1 MQFGRFNGFNTF
13 SVILKMRLVSHMR
26 SLQSITTA
34 SFAKIRAVFL
44 SIISLAL
51 LNIIMTNSASAAR
64 IKDIADV
71 EGVRGNQLFGYGV
84 VIGLNGTGDGN
95 MSQFTTR
102 SISNLLQRLGIQ
114 VRPQDVRTKNVAS
127 VIVTATLPAFV
138 RPGTKIDVTLSSM
151 GDAKSL
157 SGGTLLFTPLKA
169 ADGNVYAVS
178 QGPVSV
184 GGFSVQGGGDTAQRN
199 HPTVGTISSGA
210 IVERSIPFDLF
221 QSGRVRIVLREPDF
235 TTMTHVVSGINA
247 SLGRPIAQAMDSGV
261 VEVAIPEDVKGDPI
275 NFVSQVE
282 NVQIETDIGAR
293 VVVNE
298 RSGTVI
304 MGENVRIDKVALA
317 HGNLSIAIRSE
328 TAVSQPQGFAPQ
340 GQTAAVTNTDVT
352 VGEENRALSLL
363 GGDVTLADVVA
374 ALNALGA
381 SPRDLIS
388 IFVALKKAGALKAD
402 LIIM

>member
-1 MQFGRFNGFNTF
+1 MLWVGYMLSLKIKIGRNLANLRAGFALMLF
-13 SVILKMRLVSHMR
+13 LVVAG
-26 SLQSITTA
+26 LGVDTA
-34 SFAKIRAVFL
+34 
-44 SIISLAL
+44 
-51 LNIIMTNSASAAR
+51 NAAR

-151 GDAKSL
+151 GDSKSL
-157 SGGTLLFTPLKA
+157 QGGTLLFTPLKA

-235 TTMTHVVSGINA
+235 TTMTHMVSGINA
-247 SLGRPIAQAMDSGV
+247 ALGRPIAQAMDSGV

-282 NVQIETDIGAR
+282 NVEIETDIGAR

-328 TAVSQPQGFAPQ
+328 TAVSQPPGFSPQ

-352 VGEENRALSLL
+352 VGEENRALSVL

>member
-1 MQFGRFNGFNTF
+1 MLWVGYMLSFQRKIRIF
-13 SVILKMRLVSHMR
+13 SSNISTLLVLTVLVS
-26 SLQSITTA
+26 A
-34 SFAKIRAVFL
+34 
-44 SIISLAL
+44 
-51 LNIIMTNSASAAR
+51 LNILSANLASAAR

-138 RPGTKIDVTLSSM
+138 RPGTKIDITLSSM

-157 SGGTLLFTPLKA
+157 QGGTLLFTPLKA

-247 SLGRPIAQAMDSGV
+247 ALGRPIAQAMDSGV

-317 HGNLSIAIRSE
+317 HGNLSIAIRSD
-328 TAVSQPQGFAPQ
+328 TAISQPQGFSPQ

-352 VGEENRALSLL
+352 VGEENRALSVL

>member
-1 MQFGRFNGFNTF
+1 
-13 SVILKMRLVSHMR
+13 
-26 SLQSITTA
+26 
-34 SFAKIRAVFL
+34 
-44 SIISLAL
+44 
-51 LNIIMTNSASAAR
+51 
-64 IKDIADV
+64 
-71 EGVRGNQLFGYGV
+71 
-84 VIGLNGTGDGN
+84 
-95 MSQFTTR
+95 
-102 SISNLLQRLGIQ
+102 
-114 VRPQDVRTKNVAS
+114 
-127 VIVTATLPAFV
+127 
-138 RPGTKIDVTLSSM
+138 
-151 GDAKSL
+151 
-157 SGGTLLFTPLKA
+157 
-169 ADGNVYAVS
+169 
-178 QGPVSV
+178 
-184 GGFSVQGGGDTAQRN
+184 
-199 HPTVGTISSGA
+199 
-210 IVERSIPFDLF
+210 
-221 QSGRVRIVLREPDF
+221 
-235 TTMTHVVSGINA
+235 MTHVVSGINA
-247 SLGRPIAQAMDSGV
+247 ALGRPIAQAMDSGV

-317 HGNLSIAIRSE
+317 HGNLSIAIRSD
-328 TAVSQPQGFAPQ
+328 TAISQPQGFSPQ

-352 VGEENRALSLL
+352 VGEENRALSVL